1 MFEPIKNG
9 MRFSRDPIAFLS
21 SCLQQHGDYQL
32 TYLGRNRVFLVFD
45 PNIARL
51 ILSDA
56 LTFTKTKFVYDKIKP
71 ITGATGLVQIE
82 GEAGLKLRQAFNG
95 FFTQASLDCYLDS
108 ARAIIEKTSPSF
120 EGVRDVRHI
129 ATEMVLSTALA
140 MFAGVGEA
148 AETTGLSAHFLRLN
162 DLCAKEFKNLLPL
175 NNPLRKWQIR
185 KVQAQLDQ
193 AILQVIQS
201 ECDPRSLIHA
211 IRDGN
216 SKIPMQVSD
225 QFITNQLKTFLFAG
239 HETTATYLIMA
250 LYELSK
256 DQDLQQRVR
265 HEVAQPD
272 QKIGTVSAFL
282 REILR
287 LYPPAWMIV
296 RESTQNGEIDGQ
308 PYRMGDYFFI
318 GVHQIHRHPDYWHD
332 PLHLNLDNQIDKN
345 IAFLPYGFGKR
356 HCIGSRLADLE
367 LKMILGILL
376 ESYQLDYRG
385 DEKPIRSKVM
395 ITAYPDDPV
404 RIQFSTR

>member
-1 MFEPIKNG
+1 MFDPIKNG

-21 SCLQQHGDYQL
+21 DCQQQHGDYQL
-32 TYLGRNRVFLVFD
+32 TQLGGNRVFLVFD
-45 PNIARL
+45 PKIARL
-51 ILSDA
+51 ILGDA
-56 LTFTKTKFVYDKIKP
+56 LTFRKTKFVYDKIKP

-95 FFTQASLDCYLDS
+95 FFNQASLDCYLDS
-108 ARAIIEKTSPSF
+108 ARTIVEKASTSF
-120 EGVRDVRHI
+120 EGVHDVRQV
-129 ATEMVLSTALA
+129 ATEMVLGTALA

-148 AETTGLSAHFLRLN
+148 AETARLSEHFLRLN

-175 NNPLRKWQIR
+175 NNPLRKWQIS
-185 KVQAQLDQ
+185 KVQAHLDR
-193 AILQVIQS
+193 AIEQVIRG
-201 ECDPRSLIHA
+201 ECDPRSLIQA
-211 IRDGN
+211 IRDG
-216 SKIPMQVSD
+216 SSEIPMQVSD
-225 QFITNQLKTFLFAG
+225 QFVTNQLKTFLFAG

-256 DQDLQQRVR
+256 NQDLQQRVR
-265 HEVAQPD
+265 QELAQPD
-272 QKIGTVSAFL
+272 QKTGATSAFL

-296 RESTQNGEIDGQ
+296 RESTKDGEIDGR

-332 PLHLNLDNQIDKN
+332 PLRLNLDNEIDKN

-376 ESYQLDYRG
+376 ERYQLDYRG